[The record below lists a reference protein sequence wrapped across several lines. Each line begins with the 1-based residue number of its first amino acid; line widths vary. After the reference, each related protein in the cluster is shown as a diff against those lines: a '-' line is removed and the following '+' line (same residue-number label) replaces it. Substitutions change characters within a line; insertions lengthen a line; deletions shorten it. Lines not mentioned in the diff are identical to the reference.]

1 MRVSGQSARK
11 IDPRVRNPAKRRE
24 LRARVF
30 AASDVCALC
39 GYHVDKL
46 LGPYTPESPELD
58 EIIPVDRGGDP
69 YDLNNLQLTHRK
81 CNRQKS
87 NKIPMNF
94 AVAPIEQI
102 PHSHVW

>member
-1 MRVSGQSARK
+1 MRH
-11 IDPRVRNPAKRRE
+11 PAKRRE

-30 AASDVCALC
+30 ASTDVCGIC
-39 GYHVDKL
+39 GYQVIKEL
-46 LGPYTPESPELD
+46 PPYTPESPEVD

-69 YDLNNLQLTHRK
+69 YDFNNLQLTHRK

-94 AVAPIEQI
+94 VPVPVEQI
-102 PHSHVW
+102 PHSHHW